1 MKSIRKIHPLRERQ
15 FNEAPLPKNQLS
27 EVHSLFQAHCE
38 TIMKPKFISISE
50 TIIEQIKSGDL
61 QPGDQIPSENELIRD
76 HQVSNTTAR
85 KSLLDLESKGWVKR
99 IKGKGTYVL
108 NRTPDHHLVR
118 TLGSIY
124 ATRRGFHESLLA
136 EGFRP
141 KNLVLEKTILPEGIS
156 SEIGGKHFIIDGPAL
171 KIHQLRYADEE
182 IIKDELKY
190 VSLKLCPN
198 INRMPTEISY
208 FKTYETTYH
217 LKIEEVKQTLSV
229 EIVQPDVQENNF
241 ELSKATPMFILDSAV
256 VCTQSKVVELE
267 RSYYRG
273 DKYKF
278 AIIAN
283 PDYQDNGQK
292 DA

>member
-1 MKSIRKIHPLRERQ
+1 
-15 FNEAPLPKNQLS
+15 
-27 EVHSLFQAHCE
+27 
-38 TIMKPKFISISE
+38 MKPKFISISE
-50 TIIEQIKSGDL
+50 TIIEQIKAGDL

-76 HQVSNTTAR
+76 FQVSNTTAR
-85 KSLLDLESKGWVKR
+85 KSLLDLESKGWAKR

-124 ATRRGFHESLLA
+124 ATRRGFHESLIA
-136 EGFRP
+136 EGFQP
-141 KNLVLEKTILPEGIS
+141 KNLVLEKTILPDGIS
-156 SEIGGKHFIIDGPAL
+156 SEIGGRHFIIEGPVL

-190 VSLKLCPN
+190 ISLSLCPN
-198 INRMPTEISY
+198 INRLPTEISY
-208 FKTYETTYH
+208 FKVYESTYH
-217 LKIEEVKQTLSV
+217 LKIEEVKQTLSTD
-229 EIVQPDVQENNF
+229 IVQPDSRENNF
-241 ELSKATPMFILDSAV
+241 ELPTATAMFILDSAV
-256 VCTQSKVVELE
+256 VCTESKVVEIE

-283 PDYQDNGQK
+283 PDYNDHGLSES
-292 DA
+292 